1 MRNQSIRN
9 LDFIRQPLQEWGL
22 LCGGISRSFFF
33 HQLRRDPRNGQ
44 DFRTRESAYGI
55 SLCWAIRRRLSRRL
69 GARLL
74 VHGTPQSSQVD
85 WLVASTGAKPTSLGR
100 GLERPISYPSNPSVI
115 IPQGCSFAR
124 GCEYLEVDFFDG
136 KAVRSIVG
144 LASWKN
150 DSADI

>member
-1 MRNQSIRN
+1 MSFGAKSIY
-9 LDFIRQPLQEWGL
+9 QEFRLHTATSPRVGL
-22 LCGGISRSFFF
+22 TLWRDIPELFF

-69 GARLL
+69 AARLL

-100 GLERPISYPSNPSVI
+100 GLERPISYPSTPSVI

-124 GCEYLEVDFFDG
+124 GCEHLEVGFLMAKQCEVLSG
-136 KAVRSIVG
+136 
-144 LASWKN
+144 
-150 DSADI
+150 